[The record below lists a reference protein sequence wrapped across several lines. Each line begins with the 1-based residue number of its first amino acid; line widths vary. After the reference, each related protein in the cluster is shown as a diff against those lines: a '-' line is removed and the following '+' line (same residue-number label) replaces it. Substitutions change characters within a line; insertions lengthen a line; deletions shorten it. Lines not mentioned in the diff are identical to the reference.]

1 MGRGTRCPVEPLLSP
16 RRGPDDLA
24 DMGSPAVQGVAN
36 LIGVIGAIVNP
47 GDASA
52 VTTHMI
58 EDKEL
63 IAATMLITVR
73 LMIGFL

>member
-16 RRGPDDLA
+16 RRGTDDLA

-47 GDASA
+47 SA

-63 IAATMLITVR
+63 IAATMLITVD
-73 LMIGFL
+73 LMTGFL

>member
-1 MGRGTRCPVEPLLSP
+1 
-16 RRGPDDLA
+16 
-24 DMGSPAVQGVAN
+24 MGSPAVQGVAN